1 MGDVTPASW
10 LLVCGG
16 HEVLVGLVGRDTTSG
31 SLRCHLV
38 DRRMAGDESG
48 GPASQVDG
56 LPGAEGW

>member
-1 MGDVTPASW
+1 M
-10 LLVCGG
+10 
-16 HEVLVGLVGRDTTSG
+16 LVGLVGRDTTSG